1 MGSSTRKQTA
11 TFNSMRYDENST
23 RFRFRP
29 DSVERVDSDDVGP
42 ATCGQVKLS
51 AGASLVD
58 DRYDCCLGV
67 IVAPGLKMR
76 LLDIN
81 GGVEWIMRWGGGRV
95 QWKEFQR
102 LIAFSHGSILALR
115 GSAVCHV
122 SLSRSDSFS
131 PHLG

>member
-1 MGSSTRKQTA
+1 MDFYFCSKGAYLSQGNNKATPTAVPVCGTALQISYQARTAVDASTRH
-11 TFNSMRYDENST
+11 DENST

-29 DSVERVDSDDVGP
+29 DSVKRVDSDDVGP
-42 ATCGQVKLS
+42 ATCRQVKLS

-81 GGVEWIMRWGGGRV
+81 GGVQWTMR
-95 QWKEFQR
+95 
-102 LIAFSHGSILALR
+102 R
-115 GSAVCHV
+115 GADVYSE
-122 SLSRSDSFS
+122 RSSK
-131 PHLG
+131 G